1 MNQIVITDVSVK
13 VPSLPKYVQP
23 IYEQLRKAPC
33 YAFES
38 MEDFM
43 AYLEELDKWTKEIN
57 AVQEK
62 NLITVHYDLHAQ
74 YQSASY
80 GKFVIGRR
88 KSTGSDILIQLN
100 YLLLQGHIVVGLDKR
115 TLRKFPFLI
124 NTGD

>member
-1 MNQIVITDVSVK
+1 MNQVVITDVSVK
-13 VPSLPKYVQP
+13 VPSLPEYVQP

-62 NLITVHYDLHAQ
+62 NLITVLNI
-74 YQSASY
+74 SLFLTVSLLS
-80 GKFVIGRR
+80 GEEKVRVVKFL
-88 KSTGSDILIQLN
+88 SS
-100 YLLLQGHIVVGLDKR
+100 
-115 TLRKFPFLI
+115 
-124 NTGD
+124 